1 MTIEEATRV
10 VVNKEGDLVSA
21 HNFFVLQK
29 AKLDKYFTEFLDS
42 NEKEMSEDNYDS
54 PAWKQYRIML
64 KDYETVEKFI
74 TTSKYYITKH
84 V

>member
-10 VVNKEGDLVSA
+10 VVNKEGDLVEA
-21 HNFFVLQK
+21 YNFFVLQK

-54 PAWKQYRIML
+54 PAWKQYRVML

>member
-1 MTIEEATRV
+1 MTIEEATRA

-21 HNFFVLQK
+21 YNFFVLQK

-54 PAWKQYRIML
+54 PAWKQYRVML

>member
-54 PAWKQYRIML
+54 PAWKQYRVML

>member
-1 MTIEEATRV
+1 MTIEEATKIV
-10 VVNKEGDLVSA
+10 VERSGDLTGA
-21 HNFFVLQK
+21 YNFFVLQK
-29 AKLDKYFTEFLDS
+29 AKLDKYFSEFLDK

-74 TTSKYYITKH
+74 TTSKYYLTKN

>member
-1 MTIEEATRV
+1 MTIEEATKIVTSRQ
-10 VVNKEGDLVSA
+10 GDMA
-21 HNFFVLQK
+21 GAYQFFLLQK
-29 AKLDKYFTEFLDS
+29 MKLDKYFSDFLDE
-42 NEKEMSEDNYDS
+42 NEKEMSDDNYDS

-74 TTSKYYITKH
+74 TTSKYYITKY